1 MRIPR
6 IILKYSA
13 LPAVTAIGIALV
25 ALLAATIVGVETYS
39 DRQQGFSAEADKI
52 QLKINERLNAYA
64 LILRGAAGLFDA
76 SDRVTRRDWK
86 RYVESLRPND
96 SVPGVQGIGYSQV
109 VQPGELTSHIA
120 AIRAEGFPDFSVRPE
135 GKRDLYTSI
144 IYIEPFADR
153 NLRAFGYDMYAE
165 PVRREAMER
174 SRDRGEPALTGR
186 VVLVQETENDVQPGT
201 LMYVPVYRKNAPLQT
216 VEERRRA
223 HVGWAYSPYRMK
235 NLLKGILGTA
245 QNEKSSASMRVAVFD
260 GDRAMAQNL
269 LFESLPQNTQPVGE
283 TLMRKLSFHGRD
295 WLLVFEVPPVSVIS
309 DLAPS
314 LGVLLGGFLIAA
326 LIGLLLQS
334 ARTTQ
339 QRAESIAGQLTEEIR
354 ASRKQLAESEF
365 RWRFA
370 LEGAGD
376 GLWDWNLSE
385 GTVFFSK
392 RWKEM
397 LGYAPEEL
405 GDSINEWSDRLHPDD
420 KARVMTEVQD
430 YLEGKAEAY
439 ASEQRLRTKNGDYIW
454 ILDRGVIVAWDA
466 DGKPSRMIGTDSDI
480 TVRKQLELSLRLN
493 QAELQEAQRIGN
505 IGNWHME
512 VATGFVQWSPHL
524 FRMFGLAP
532 GRGAPSFSEQ
542 SKIFAP
548 ESWVRLNEAV
558 DKLVKTGEPYELDLE
573 IVRPDGSTG
582 YIVARGEP
590 VFDLE
595 GKLSAVHG
603 VAADITQ
610 RKRAEQRLQLAAS
623 VFTHTREGIL
633 ITDADGVIIDV
644 NDAFTHIT
652 GFSRQESLGKK
663 PNILKS
669 GQHDAEFYRSMWQSL
684 KTKGYWSGEIRN
696 RRKTGEQYIEML
708 TISGVQDEAGE
719 TVRYVGLFS
728 DITLLKEQQHRLE
741 IIAHYD
747 ALTGLPNRVL
757 LADRMHQ
764 AMVQAERRQQQL
776 AVAYIDLDGFKAVN
790 DKYGHDAGD
799 QLLMAVANNMKHSL
813 REGDTLA
820 RLGGDEFVAI
830 LLDLSDTVS
839 ATTVLDRLLH
849 SVHQPTTIGNFTV
862 ELSASIGVTFY
873 PQESEIDADQ
883 LLRQADQAMYQAKL
897 TGRNRYAFFDRE
909 HDYSLRSLHDS
920 VQKIAEAHKARQFV
934 LYYQPKVNM
943 RTGEVIGLEAL
954 IRWQHPERGVLS
966 PMEFIPLIEDDPL
979 GIEISEWVIE
989 ESVRQIGALND
1000 QGYHIQISCNLMAH
1014 HMRKPGFAAY
1024 LQTVLARFPD
1034 INPQLLQFE
1043 ILEASALGD
1052 LGHISRLIDEC
1063 RKLGVSFALDDFGTG
1078 YSSLT
1083 YLKRLAAEFLKIDQS
1098 FIRDMPVDPEA
1109 LAIIEGVLGLAS
1121 AFGRHTIAE
1130 GVETEAHGKMLLM
1143 LGCTLGQGY
1152 AIARPMPAEKLPDWL
1167 RSWRPYESWQRENAH
1182 AARDVQ
1188 ILHAQVEHRAWL
1200 RDLEQ
1205 ALRGERSSPPETDAS
1220 KCRFGV
1226 WLDSRLAVENLPAQR
1241 LIEIR
1246 AQHEQLHQMAEH
1258 LLHSGMQQQS
1268 TEFTAQ
1274 LQRVHELSDVL
1285 LQKIGDS

>member
-1 MRIPR
+1 LRLNR
-6 IILKYSA
+6 FILKYSA
-13 LPAVTAIGIALV
+13 LPVVTSIGIALV
-25 ALLAATIVGVETYS
+25 TCIAATIVGIDLYR
-39 DRQQGFSAEADKI
+39 DRQQEFSAEADKI
-52 QLKINERLNAYA
+52 QLKVNERLNAYA

-86 RYVESLRPND
+86 RYVESLRPDD
-96 SVPGVQGIGYSQV
+96 SVPGVQGVGFSQV
-109 VQPGELTSHIA
+109 VQPGELASHIA
-120 AIRAEGFPDFSVRPE
+120 AIRAEGFPSFSVRPA

-174 SRDRGEPALTGR
+174 SRDRGEPALTGK
-186 VVLVQETENDVQPGT
+186 VVLVQETESEIQPGT
-201 LMYVPVYRKNAPLQT
+201 LMYVPVYRKNASLKT

-223 HVGWAYSPYRMK
+223 LMGWTYSPYRMK
-235 NLLKGILGTA
+235 NLMTGILGSA
-245 QNEKSSASMRVAVFD
+245 QDASLGTTLRVAVFD
-260 GDRAMAQNL
+260 GDNTHAQDL
-269 LFESLPQNTQPVGE
+269 LFESQPQSGLPAGE
-283 TLMRKLSFHGRD
+283 TLTRKLSFHGRD
-295 WLLVFEVPPVSVIS
+295 WLLVFEVPPVFVLS
-309 DLAPS
+309 DLAPA

-339 QRAESIAGQLTEEIR
+339 QRAESIAAQLTEEIR

-376 GLWDWNLSE
+376 GLWDWNIAE
-385 GTVFFSK
+385 GTVFFSA

-397 LGYAPEEL
+397 LGYAASEL
-405 GDSINEWSDRLHPDD
+405 SNSLDEWKGRLHPEDRE
-420 KARVMTEVQD
+420 RVMAEVQN
-430 YLEGKAEAY
+430 YLAGKTASY
-439 ASEQRLRTKNGDYIW
+439 ASEQRMLTKDGRYIW
-454 ILDRGVIVAWDA
+454 ILDRGVVVNWDA
-466 DGKPSRMIGTDSDI
+466 EGKPVRMIGTHTDI
-480 TVRKQLELSLRLN
+480 TERKQLELSLRLN

-505 IGNWHME
+505 IGNWHMD
-512 VATGFVQWSPHL
+512 VATGYVQWSPHL
-524 FRMFGLAP
+524 FRMFALEPA
-532 GRGAPSFSEQ
+532 RGAPSFAEQ
-542 SKIFAP
+542 ARIFSP
-548 ESWVRLNEAV
+548 DSWTRLSAAV

-573 IVRPDGSTG
+573 IVKADQSTG
-582 YIVARGEP
+582 FMVARGEA
-590 VFDLE
+590 VFDPE
-595 GKLSAVHG
+595 GRVTAVHG

-610 RKRAEQRLQLAAS
+610 RKLAEQRLHLAAS
-623 VFTHTREGIL
+623 VFSHTREGIL
-633 ITDADGVIIDV
+633 ITGADGVIIDV
-644 NDAFTHIT
+644 NDAFTNIT
-652 GFSRQESLGKK
+652 GFSRQESLGQK

-684 KTKGYWSGEIRN
+684 KTRGYWSGEIHN
-696 RRKTGEQYIEML
+696 RRKSGEQFIEML
-708 TISGVQDEAGE
+708 TISAVQDEAGK

-728 DITLLKEQQHRLE
+728 DITLLKEQQRRLE

-776 AVAYIDLDGFKAVN
+776 AVAYIDLDGFKGVN

-799 QLLMAVANNMKHSL
+799 QLLMAVANHMKSSL

-820 RLGGDEFVAI
+820 RLGGDEFVAL
-830 LLDLSDTVS
+830 LLDLADTD
-839 ATTVLDRLLH
+839 AANLILERLLK
-849 SVHQPTTIGNFTV
+849 SVHQPTVIGNVTV

-873 PQESEIDADQ
+873 PQEGDQEADQ

-897 TGRNRYAFFDRE
+897 TGRNRYAFFDRAQ
-909 HDYSLRSLHDS
+909 DYSLRNMHESL
-920 VQKIAEAHKARQFV
+920 QKISAAHHARQFV

-966 PMEFIPLIEDDPL
+966 PMEFIPLIENDPL

-989 ESVRQIGALND
+989 ESLRQIGALSD
-1000 QGYHIQISCNLMAH
+1000 QGYGIQISCNLMAQ

-1024 LQTVLARFPD
+1024 LQTVLARFPQ

-1043 ILEASALGD
+1043 ILETSALGD
-1052 LGHISRLIDEC
+1052 LSHISRLIDEC

-1109 LAIIEGVLGLAS
+1109 LAIIEGVLGLAA

-1130 GVETEAHGKMLLM
+1130 GVETEAHGKMLLT

-1152 AIARPMPAEKLPDWL
+1152 AIARPMPAEKLTDWL
-1167 RSWRPYESWQRENAH
+1167 RTWRPYESWRRENNE

-1220 KCRFGV
+1220 RCRFGT
-1226 WLDSRLAVENLPAQR
+1226 WLNSPFAAEHLPAER
-1241 LIEIR
+1241 LNEIR
-1246 AQHEQLHQMAEH
+1246 AQHEQLHQLAER
-1258 LLHSGMQQQS
+1258 LLHSGIQQQTS
-1268 TEFTAQ
+1268 EFTAQ
-1274 LQRVHELSDVL
+1274 LQRVHELSDEL